1 MSYCELSDAY
11 ENHSNKFRESFS
23 VPDDKDLGSEKLS
36 VNSNNNKSSQRIKNY
51 SGDISKNNNNT
62 LWANVNEDDS
72 DLESNLSF
80 GMSSRPNNDNSMWSD
95 TQSKSAK
102 TSKLEV
108 EGTDLTSLIDL
119 DNKTQKTNK
128 PNKLNK
134 PKKLTHRECI
144 KLYFNPNLKS
154 QNSYESALAHV
165 LACSICK
172 NEINSNKKVSFD
184 DKKSNQDANTLDN
197 NSIDSI
203 LQKQNRRSILK
214 NLSNQNSHENFS
226 MSENDS
232 FLKSFENLH
241 SKNSN
246 SNNTL
251 TNTTNTPTNPTN
263 TPTNPTNQNK
273 LLDDEKKLHEQN
285 LLIQKTVQKFLE
297 DEKDKKEMND
307 KIDKIYKMLDLEIK
321 KNEMRERNMHKR
333 LSMRNVQSYKEDSTN
348 SKTSS
353 NNFTI
358 ELNFLSV
365 GICLIIIFLIV
376 DIIIRIKY

>member
-11 ENHSNKFRESFS
+11 ENHSNKFRESFT
-23 VPDDKDLGSEKLS
+23 VPDEKDHGSEK
-36 VNSNNNKSSQRIKNY
+36 NSLNNKSSQRIKNY

-62 LWANVNEDDS
+62 LWANVSEEDS

-80 GMSSRPNNDNSMWSD
+80 GMSSRPNNDNSLWSD
-95 TQSKSAK
+95 SLSKSTK
-102 TSKLEV
+102 SSKIDV

-119 DNKTQKTNK
+119 DNHIQTSNK
-128 PNKLNK
+128 PNKLNNSNNPNNSNKQNK

-144 KLYFNPNLKS
+144 KLYFNPSLKS
-154 QNSYESALAHV
+154 PNSYESALAHV
-165 LACSICK
+165 LDCSICK

-214 NLSNQNSHENFS
+214 KLSNQNSHENFS

-241 SKNSN
+241 SKNS
-246 SNNTL
+246 TP
-251 TNTTNTPTNPTN
+251 TPTTNTNDIKQSN
-263 TPTNPTNQNK
+263 HQ
-273 LLDDEKKLHEQN
+273 DEEKKLQEQN

-297 DEKDKKEMND
+297 DEKDKKEMNE
-307 KIDKIYKMLDLEIK
+307 KIDQIYKMLDLEIK

-333 LSMRNVQSYKEDSTN
+333 LSMRNEKYYKEDTTDV
-348 SKTSS
+348 KSS
-353 NNFTI
+353 SASNFTI
-358 ELNFLSV
+358 ELNFISV

-376 DIIIRIKY
+376 DIVIRIKY

>member
-1 MSYCELSDAY
+1 MSYCELTDAY

-23 VPDDKDLGSEKLS
+23 GTDDKDHGSEK
-36 VNSNNNKSSQRIKNY
+36 NSLNNKSSHRINNY

-62 LWANVNEDDS
+62 FWANVSDADS

-95 TQSKSAK
+95 TLKK
-102 TSKLEV
+102 PNKIDV
-108 EGTDLTSLIDL
+108 EGTDLTSLIDV
-119 DNKTQKTNK
+119 DNHIQKSNK
-128 PNKLNK
+128 SNKQNNPNNPNNPNKA
-134 PKKLTHRECI
+134 KKLTHRECI
-144 KLYFNPNLKS
+144 KLYYNPSLKS
-154 QNSYESALAHV
+154 ANSYESALAHV
-165 LACSICK
+165 LECSICK

-184 DKKSNQDANTLDN
+184 DKISNQDANTLDN

-214 NLSNQNSHENFS
+214 KLSNQNSHENFS
-226 MSENDS
+226 ISENDS
-232 FLKSFENLH
+232 FLKSFENLN

-246 SNNTL
+246 P
-251 TNTTNTPTNPTN
+251 TNSSIPSPSPSMNTP
-263 TPTNPTNQNK
+263 NQI
-273 LLDDEKKLHEQN
+273 DEEKRLREQN

-297 DEKDKKEMND
+297 DEKDKKEMNE
-307 KIDKIYKMLDLEIK
+307 KIDQIYKMLDLEIK

-333 LSMRNVQSYKEDSTN
+333 LNMRNDKLNKEDVRPTVN
-348 SKTSS
+348 SS
-353 NNFTI
+353 NFSI